1 MMNTIHGRIYY
12 DHAYRVM
19 VGLVGPKW
27 IKFCYFA
34 DGGRLKI
41 RKAPA
46 KEARYITAIRDNR
59 DNTTAEALARRFLW
73 GRRKGMNKEVRRFL
87 DRVLEEAI

>member
-1 MMNTIHGRIYY
+1 MNTIHGKIFY
-12 DHAYRVM
+12 DNAYRVM

-41 RKAPA
+41 RKAPT
-46 KEARYITAIRDNR
+46 KEARYITAIVDRR
-59 DNTTAEALARRFLW
+59 DNTTSEALARRFLH
-73 GRRKGMNKEVRRFL
+73 GRRKGMDKKVRKFL
-87 DRVLEEAI
+87 NRILEEAI